1 MSDAKHVR
9 FNSAPFGFALV
20 AVLLSVSMV
29 SCSGQKKAEQL
40 KSATESVVRLQE
52 GVVDFAT
59 NQQHW
64 PNKIDDLKVG
74 GDEMPGV
81 SYAVGEG
88 GVIAVYFTEASALAG
103 ARLVYTPTQDASGG
117 VTWACA
123 AQGLDT
129 AVVPADCH

>member
-1 MSDAKHVR
+1 MNATPVR
-9 FNSAPFGFALV
+9 FKSASLGFAV
-20 AVLLSVSMV
+20 ATLLLCLGLS

-40 KSATESVVRLQE
+40 KAATESVARLQE

-88 GVIAVYFTEASALAG
+88 GVIAVYFAEASALAG
-103 ARLVYTPTQDASGG
+103 ARLVYTPTQDANGG

-123 AQGLDT
+123 AQGLD
-129 AVVPADCH
+129 AALIPADCH

>member
-1 MSDAKHVR
+1 MSDATHVR
-9 FNSAPFGFALV
+9 FKPATWGFAFAAL
-20 AVLLSVSMV
+20 ALCLGLG

-40 KSATESVVRLQE
+40 KSATESVARLQE

-64 PNKIDDLKVG
+64 PSKIDDLKVG
-74 GDEMPGV
+74 GDEMPGI

-88 GVIAVYFTEASALAG
+88 GVIAVYFAEGSALPG
-103 ARLVYTPTQDASGG
+103 ARLVYTPTQDANGG

-123 AQGLDT
+123 VQGLDAPLT
-129 AVVPADCH
+129 PADCH

>member
-1 MSDAKHVR
+1 MNATPVR
-9 FNSAPFGFALV
+9 FNSAILGFV
-20 AVLLSVSMV
+20 AATLLLCLGLS

-40 KSATESVVRLQE
+40 KSATESVARLQE

-64 PNKIDDLKVG
+64 PSKIDDLKVG
-74 GDEMPGV
+74 GDEMPGG

-88 GVIAVYFTEASALAG
+88 GVIAVYFAEGSALAG
-103 ARLVYTPTQDASGG
+103 ARLVYTPTQDVNGG

-123 AQGLDT
+123 AQGLD
-129 AVVPADCH
+129 AALIPADCR